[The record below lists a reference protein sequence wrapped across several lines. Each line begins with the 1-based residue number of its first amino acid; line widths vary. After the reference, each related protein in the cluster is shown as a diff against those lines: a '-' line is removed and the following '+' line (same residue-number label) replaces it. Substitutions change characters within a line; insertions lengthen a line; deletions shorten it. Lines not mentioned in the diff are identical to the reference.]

1 MSAWSGEPA
10 LAVIS
15 VPMHGEDNRRYPL
28 DGWHAL
34 GLMSGTSVDGLD
46 VVSARFTLNP
56 DNTWSHRLEAFTTL
70 PYPEALRSSLW
81 NAMSL
86 SAESLARLDAQWG
99 RWAGAAVAS
108 WMAENGVGT
117 PDVVGSHGHTVFHRP
132 EEGWTHQI
140 GSGADLHA
148 ALDVP
153 VVGDLRSLDVALG
166 GQGAPLVPLADQAL
180 FGAWDVAL
188 NLGGF
193 ANLSLEHPQHGRI
206 AWDVGPANLLLN
218 MVVGTRG
225 LDMDR
230 DGKGAAE
237 GTVLPV
243 LLEAWKRLE
252 HHAQVPPKSLG
263 REWLEGQVW
272 PHAQKALE
280 QHIMEDVLATV
291 VAYAAW
297 AVARDVPDGAN
308 VLVTGGGALNPT
320 LMKALEGAVKGRQ
333 VVWDIPERNLIEGKE
348 ALVFAWLGLLRWLDM
363 PNAISSVT
371 GATKASSGGAL
382 WGPGPGR

>member
-1 MSAWSGEPA
+1 
-10 LAVIS
+10 
-15 VPMHGEDNRRYPL
+15 MHGEDNRRCPL

-70 PYPEALRSSLW
+70 PYPVALRSSLW

-86 SAESLARLDAQWG
+86 SAESLARLDAEWG

-108 WMAENGVGT
+108 WMVENGVGT

-153 VVGDLRSLDVALG
+153 VVCDLRSLDVALG

-237 GTVLPV
+237 GTVLPA

-280 QHIMEDVLATV
+280 QHTMEDVLATV

-320 LMKALEGAVKGRQ
+320 LMKALEEAAAGRQ

-363 PNAISSVT
+363 PNAIPSVT

-382 WGPGPGR
+382 WGRGPGR